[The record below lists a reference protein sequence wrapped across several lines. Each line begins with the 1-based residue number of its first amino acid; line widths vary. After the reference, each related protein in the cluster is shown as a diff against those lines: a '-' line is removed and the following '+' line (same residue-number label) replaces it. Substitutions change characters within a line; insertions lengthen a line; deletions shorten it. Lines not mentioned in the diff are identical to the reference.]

1 MVVVVLAGLCLDSGT
16 SDGVPSSC
24 SCAIGDL
31 WLGVDGVCGVPDERE
46 NSGELSGVSESVPAV
61 ARAEGGEAEETASSS
76 ASPSN
81 CSPNSSKAGADR
93 CSLCLPNVCHSS
105 RPAIIDLR
113 FTNRVSFNEG
123 LLPSVSPEA
132 FLRVVEPE
140 PLRVLGVNATISGG
154 GGGGSM
160 GIVDNIGDVGDDDDE
175 KSSSSSGKFA
185 RKESGSSRILR
196 SSWGRRNGTG
206 DVGGDIGRVSDVAEV
221 GSGVEVWE
229 LVHRLRKGERMND
242 IVCRIRGGICKLINL
257 NGAEA
262 SVIRKDNEVQVRTMC
277 IISTPNATPYYLPR
291 NIDRKAPPLNVERQ
305 P

>member
-1 MVVVVLAGLCLDSGT
+1 MVVVVLADLYLDSGT

-24 SCAIGDL
+24 SCATGDL
-31 WLGVDGVCGVPDERE
+31 WLGVEVVCGVPDERE
-46 NSGELSGVSESVPAV
+46 NSGELSRVSESVPAV

-93 CSLCLPNVCHSS
+93 SLCLPNVCHSS
-105 RPAIIDLR
+105 RPIIDLR
-113 FTNRVSFNEG
+113 FTNRVSFKEG

-175 KSSSSSGKFA
+175 KSSNSSGKFA

-221 GSGVEVWE
+221 GSGEEVE

-242 IVCRIRGGICKLINL
+242 IVSYPRRYMQTYKLEWGRG
-257 NGAEA
+257 
-262 SVIRKDNEVQVRTMC
+262 
-277 IISTPNATPYYLPR
+277 ISH
-291 NIDRKAPPLNVERQ
+291 
-305 P
+305 